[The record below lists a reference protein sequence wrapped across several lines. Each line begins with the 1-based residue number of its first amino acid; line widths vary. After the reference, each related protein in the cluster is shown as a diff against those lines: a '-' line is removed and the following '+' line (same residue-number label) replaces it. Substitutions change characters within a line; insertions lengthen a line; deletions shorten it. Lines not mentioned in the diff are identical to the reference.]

1 MSTKTPEENAGAIYP
16 RLSLANQP
24 GSANNSV
31 ASDWWLR
38 DGSFLRLKNLEIG
51 YTLPK
56 SLLGKSSVKS
66 LRFYVAANNLL
77 TFSGFKLWDPEKG
90 SHDGAGYPL
99 NRVITL
105 GFNIN
110 L

>member
-1 MSTKTPEENAGAIYP
+1 MKIEYTKQGDYYFPNLLPPEN
-16 RLSLANQP
+16 
-24 GSANNSV
+24 
-31 ASDWWLR
+31 
-38 DGSFLRLKNLEIG
+38 LKNFEIG

-56 SLLGKSSVKS
+56 KLLGKNFIRS

-77 TFSGFKLWDPEKG
+77 TFCNFKLWDPEKG
-90 SHDGAGYPL
+90 SSDGSGYPL
-99 NRVITL
+99 NRVVTL

>member
-1 MSTKTPEENAGAIYP
+1 LSNQAG
-16 RLSLANQP
+16 SSNNNQT
-24 GSANNSV
+24 
-31 ASDWWLR
+31 SDWWLR
-38 DGSFLRLKNLEIG
+38 DGSFLRLKNFEIG

-56 SLLGKSSVKS
+56 KLLGKNFIRS

-77 TFSGFKLWDPEKG
+77 TFSNFKLWDPEKG
-90 SHDGAGYPL
+90 SSDGSGYPL
-99 NRVITL
+99 NRVVTL

>member
-1 MSTKTPEENAGAIYP
+1 M
-16 RLSLANQP
+16 
-24 GSANNSV
+24 
-31 ASDWWLR
+31 R
-38 DGSFLRLKNLEIG
+38 DGSFIRLKNLEIG

-56 SLLGKSSVKS
+56 KLLGKNFIRS
-66 LRFYVAANNLL
+66 LRFYVAANNLM
-77 TFSGFKLWDPEKG
+77 TFSSFKLWDPEKG
-90 SHDGAGYPL
+90 SSDGSGYPL

>member
-1 MSTKTPEENAGAIYP
+1 MP
-16 RLSLANQP
+16 
-24 GSANNSV
+24 
-31 ASDWWLR
+31 SDWWLR

-56 SLLGKSSVKS
+56 SLIGKSFVRS
-66 LRFYVAANNLL
+66 LRFYVSANNLL
-77 TFSGFKLWDPEKG
+77 TFSKFKLWDPEKG
-90 SHDGAGYPL
+90 VSDGAGYPL